1 MAHIDNLSLQ
11 MQIRDIW
18 LYPVKGLR
26 GQSVLETDVEPWGLA
41 GDRRWMI
48 VDAKGSFVTQRT
60 LAPLATISASAWAGG
75 VKLSAIDGSATV
87 LPTPK
92 PTAERGDVVI
102 WSDGAP
108 ALIANREANDWLS
121 NILGGDYRFAY
132 MDNPYSARQVDPEFG
147 AAADRVSFADEFPLL
162 LINRSS
168 LDDLNTRLA
177 HPVDFTR
184 FRANVV
190 IEHARAWAEDHWQK
204 LELGGVRF
212 RVAKACSRCA
222 VITID
227 QERGL
232 KADDHEPL
240 RTLSRFR
247 RNAQGETIFGQY
259 LIPDDR
265 GHIKV
270 GDAVRIVQ

>member
-1 MAHIDNLSLQ
+1 MTAQ

-26 GQSVLETDVEPWGLA
+26 GQSVLEANVEPWGLA
-41 GDRRWMI
+41 DDRRWMI

-60 LAPLATISASAWAGG
+60 LPRMATISASVSFGG
-75 VKLSAIDGSATV
+75 LILSALDGSSLV
-87 LPTPK
+87 LSTPE
-92 PTAERGDVVI
+92 PPAGRADVVI
-102 WSDGAP
+102 WNDRAP
-108 ALIANREANDWLS
+108 ALIAGREENAWLS

-132 MDNPYSARQVDPEFG
+132 MDSPCTARQVDPGFG
-147 AAADRVSFADEFPLL
+147 AAADRVSFADDFPLL
-162 LINRSS
+162 LINKSS
-168 LDDLNTRLA
+168 LDDLNTRLE
-177 HPVDFTR
+177 HPVDLTR

-190 IEHARAWAEDHWQK
+190 VEHARAWAEDHWQQ

-232 KADDHEPL
+232 KTGDHEPL

-247 RNAQGETIFGQY
+247 RNTRGETIFGQY

-265 GHIKV
+265 GRIKV
-270 GDAVRIVQ
+270 GDPVRLAQ